1 MILDKLQHALFD
13 DAIQLRALARCAPVR
28 RERVDEVGETVEY
41 EHGAVPRLRGGRGGR
56 NVPAPRCVLLRRR
69 HDAHLDGGVD
79 ERVERALNRRAVL
92 AAPRFAIPVAAAAT
106 VVFFCGVQRDDRAQ
120 VLRVRQER
128 LRGRER
134 GVG

>member
-13 DAIQLRALARCAPVR
+13 DAIQLRALARCARVR
-28 RERVDEVGETVEY
+28 RERVDEVRETVEH

-56 NVPAPRCVLLRRR
+56 NVPAPRRVLLRRR

-79 ERVERALNRRAVL
+79 ERVERALNRCAVL
-92 AAPRFAIPVAAAAT
+92 AGAAT
-106 VVFFCGVQRDDRAQ
+106 VVVVIVVVDFCGVQRDDRAQ

>member
-13 DAIQLRALARCAPVR
+13 DAVQLRALARCARVR
-28 RERVDEVGETVEY
+28 RERVDEVGETVEH
-41 EHGAVPRLRGGRGGR
+41 EHGAVPRLRGGRGGS
-56 NVPAPRCVLLRRR
+56 NVPAPRRVLLRRR

-79 ERVERALNRRAVL
+79 ERVERALNRCAVL
-92 AAPRFAIPVAAAAT
+92 AGAAT
-106 VVFFCGVQRDDRAQ
+106 VVVVIVVVDFCGVQRDDRAQ

>member
-13 DAIQLRALARCAPVR
+13 DAIQLRALARCARVR
-28 RERVDEVGETVEY
+28 RERVDEVRETVEHEY
-41 EHGAVPRLRGGRGGR
+41 GAVPRLRGGRGGS
-56 NVPAPRCVLLRRR
+56 NVPAPRRVLLRRR

-79 ERVERALNRRAVL
+79 ERVERALNRCAVL
-92 AAPRFAIPVAAAAT
+92 AGAAT
-106 VVFFCGVQRDDRAQ
+106 VVVVIVVVDFCGVQRDDRAQ

>member
-13 DAIQLRALARCAPVR
+13 DAVQLRALARCARVR
-28 RERVDEVGETVEY
+28 RERVDEVGETVEH
-41 EHGAVPRLRGGRGGR
+41 EHGAVPRLRGGRGGS
-56 NVPAPRCVLLRRR
+56 NVPAPRRVLLRRR

-92 AAPRFAIPVAAAAT
+92 AAAAAAAA
-106 VVFFCGVQRDDRAQ
+106 VVVIVVVDFCGVQRDDRAQ
-120 VLRVRQER
+120 VLRMRQER